1 MATSAVKKMR
11 PKKLIAMFWASLHLS
26 SIQAVPPSKSK
37 GTRPQI
43 RAMMPASL
51 MKITIFLPGTNGK
64 DAVSWPQ
71 LLPGTAQS
79 STAYSQCALTLQ
91 MPATLTYST
100 PARNPPTLLA
110 PFFNIMSVCYKP
122 VKPASSL
129 LKALHSYNLKYSF
142 LLLLPAFSKGE
153 SCFVPFFFK
162 PVTCHTATIS
172 SKSTRSSCQQPRT
185 EVHLLNH
192 GKPQHSQFD
201 GFHSLQQCLKMVLSN
216 ST

>member
-79 STAYSQCALTLQ
+79 STAYSQCTLTLQ
-91 MPATLTYST
+91 MPATLTYSS

-110 PFFNIMSVCYKP
+110 PFFNIMSVCYKL

-153 SCFVPFFFK
+153 SCFVPFFFLSQ
-162 PVTCHTATIS
+162 PHAT
-172 SKSTRSSCQQPRT
+172 
-185 EVHLLNH
+185 
-192 GKPQHSQFD
+192 
-201 GFHSLQQCLKMVLSN
+201 LQQFHQSLHAHLANNPELKCIC
-216 ST
+216 